1 MTDKFLQFPV
11 IDPIIFSIGPVS
23 LRWYGTMYLIGFLA
37 AMFMANKAADRSNG
51 LWTRDQVSDLL
62 FYGFL
67 GVILGGR
74 VGYVLFYQFE
84 YFLSDPLYLFEIWQ
98 GGMSFHGGLL
108 GVILAIFIFARKT
121 NKSFLAV
128 GDFVAPLVPIG
139 LGMGRLGNFINAEL
153 WGRQTD
159 VSWAMVF
166 PTDPLQVPRHPS
178 QLYEFALE
186 GVVLFAILYIISR
199 KTRSLG
205 LASGVFLIGYGIFR
219 SFIEFFREPD
229 AHLGLYFSFISKGQ
243 ILSIPMI
250 LIGILVIY
258 FGYLSQQ
265 KSAISQGSKT
275 QSSDSQGKK
284 PQSDKETKKRVKKS
298 VKGNS

>member
-1 MTDKFLQFPV
+1 
-11 IDPIIFSIGPVS
+11 
-23 LRWYGTMYLIGFLA
+23 
-37 AMFMANKAADRSNG
+37 MANKAADRSNG
-51 LWTRDQVSDLL
+51 AWTRDQVSDLL

-74 VGYVLFYQFE
+74 VGYVLFYQFD
-84 YFLSDPLYLFEIWQ
+84 YFLSDPLYLLQIWQ

-121 NKSFLAV
+121 KKKFLAV

-186 GVVLFAILYIISR
+186 GVVLFAILYIIAR
-199 KTRSLG
+199 KTNRLG
-205 LASGVFLIGYGIFR
+205 LASGAFLIGYGVFR
-219 SFIEFFREPD
+219 SFVEFFREPD
-229 AHLGLYFSFISKGQ
+229 AHLGLYLSFISKGQ

-250 LIGILVIY
+250 LAGIFIIY
-258 FGYLSQQ
+258 LGHLSQQ
-265 KSAISQGSKT
+265 KSAIV
-275 QSSDSQGKK
+275 SSTKATK
-284 PQSDKETKKRVKKS
+284 PTVKKS
-298 VKGNS
+298 VKGNN

>member
-11 IDPIIFSIGPVS
+11 IDPIIFSVGPVS

-51 LWTRDQVSDLL
+51 SWTRDQVSDLL

-121 NKSFLAV
+121 NKSFLVV

-199 KTRSLG
+199 KTRTLG
-205 LASGVFLIGYGIFR
+205 LASGAFLIGYGIFR
-219 SFIEFFREPD
+219 SIVEFFREPD

-243 ILSIPMI
+243 ILSIPMV
-250 LIGILVIY
+250 LIGILIIY
-258 FGYLSQQ
+258 LGYLSQQ
-265 KSAISQGSKT
+265 KSAISQGKHAQRST
-275 QSSDSQGKK
+275 AQGK
-284 PQSDKETKKRVKKS
+284 QTNKKS
-298 VKGNS
+298 VKGNN

>member
-1 MTDKFLQFPV
+1 MTTQFLQFPV
-11 IDPIIFSIGPVS
+11 IDPVIFSVGPVS

-51 LWTRDQVSDLL
+51 LWTREQVSDLL
-62 FYGFL
+62 FYSFL

-74 VGYVLFYQFE
+74 VGYVLFYQFD
-84 YFLSDPLYLFEIWQ
+84 YFLTDPLYLLQIWQ

-108 GVILAIFIFARKT
+108 GVILAVFIFARKT
-121 NKSFLAV
+121 QKSFLVV

-159 VSWAMVF
+159 VPWAMIF
-166 PTDPLQVPRHPS
+166 PTDPLQVPRHAS
-178 QLYEFALE
+178 QLYEFFLE
-186 GVVLFAILYIISR
+186 GVVLFIILYVVTR
-199 KTRSLG
+199 KPRSLG
-205 LASGVFLIGYGIFR
+205 LAAGTFLIGYGVFR
-219 SFIEFFREPD
+219 SFVEFFREPD

-250 LIGILVIY
+250 LIGLFIIY
-258 FGYLSQQ
+258 WGYNQQQ
-265 KSAISQGSKT
+265 KSAITEAKSNTLNKDKKIKGSC
-275 QSSDSQGKK
+275 
-284 PQSDKETKKRVKKS
+284 
-298 VKGNS
+298 

>member
-23 LRWYGTMYLIGFLA
+23 LRWYGTMYLIGFIA
-37 AMFMANKAADRSNG
+37 AMFLANKAADRSHG
-51 LWTRDQVSDLL
+51 LWTREQVSDLL

-67 GVILGGR
+67 GVVLGGR
-74 VGYVLFYQFE
+74 VGYVLFYQFD
-84 YFLSDPLYLFEIWQ
+84 YFLSDPLYLLEIWQ

-108 GVILAIFIFARKT
+108 GVILAIFIFARKSQ
-121 NKSFLAV
+121 KSFLMV

-153 WGRQTD
+153 WGRETD
-159 VSWAMVF
+159 VAWAMVF
-166 PTDPLQVPRHPS
+166 PTDQLQLPRHPS

-186 GVVLFAILYIISR
+186 GVVLFALLYIISR
-199 KTRSLG
+199 KTQRLG
-205 LASGVFLIGYGIFR
+205 LASGVFLIGYGVFR
-219 SFIEFFREPD
+219 SIVEFFREPD

-250 LIGILVIY
+250 LAGIFIIY
-258 FGYLSQQ
+258 IGYLSQQ
-265 KSAISQGSKT
+265 KTAIFEGENKGLNGDKT
-275 QSSDSQGKK
+275 KRQS
-284 PQSDKETKKRVKKS
+284 TKKS
-298 VKGNS
+298 VKGSN

>member
-23 LRWYGTMYLIGFLA
+23 LRWYGTMYLIGFIA
-37 AMFMANKAADRSNG
+37 AMFLANKAADRSHG
-51 LWTRDQVSDLL
+51 LWTREQVSDLL

-67 GVILGGR
+67 GVGVGGR
-74 VGYVLFYQFE
+74 VGYVLFYQVD
-84 YFLSDPLYLFEIWQ
+84 YFLSDPLYLLEIWQ

-108 GVILAIFIFARKT
+108 GVILAIFIFARKSQ
-121 NKSFLAV
+121 KSFLMV

-153 WGRQTD
+153 WGRETD
-159 VSWAMVF
+159 VAWAMVF
-166 PTDPLQVPRHPS
+166 PTDQLQLPRHPS

-199 KTRSLG
+199 KTQRLG
-205 LASGVFLIGYGIFR
+205 LASGAFLIGYGIFR
-219 SFIEFFREPD
+219 SIVEFYREPD

-250 LIGILVIY
+250 LAGIVIIY
-258 FGYLSQQ
+258 IGYLSQQ
-265 KSAISQGSKT
+265 KQAIFEGENKGRSNGKPKR
-275 QSSDSQGKK
+275 QS
-284 PQSDKETKKRVKKS
+284 TKKS
-298 VKGNS
+298 VKGSN

>member
-108 GVILAIFIFARKT
+108 GVILAVFIFARKT
-121 NKSFLAV
+121 NKSFLVV
-128 GDFVAPLVPIG
+128 GDFVVPLVPIG

-159 VSWAMVF
+159 VPWAMVF

-186 GVVLFAILYIISR
+186 GVVLFAILYVISR
-199 KTRSLG
+199 RTRSLG
-205 LASGVFLIGYGIFR
+205 LASGVFLIGYGVFR
-219 SFIEFFREPD
+219 SIIEFFREPD

-250 LIGILVIY
+250 LAGILIIY
-258 FGYLSQQ
+258 LGYLSQQ
-265 KSAISQGSKT
+265 KSAIAQGS
-275 QSSDSQGKK
+275 SAADKK
-284 PQSDKETKKRVKKS
+284 PPAAGDKKANKKS

>member
-51 LWTRDQVSDLL
+51 LWTREQVSDLL

-84 YFLSDPLYLFEIWQ
+84 YFLSDPLYLLEIWQ

-108 GVILAIFIFARKT
+108 GVTLAVLIFARKT
-121 NKSFLAV
+121 NKSFLTV
-128 GDFVAPLVPIG
+128 GDFIVPLVPIG

-159 VSWAMVF
+159 VPWAMVF
-166 PTDPLQVPRHPS
+166 PTDALQVPRHPS
-178 QLYEFALE
+178 QLYEFFLE
-186 GVVLFAILYIISR
+186 GVVLFIILYVVTR
-199 KTRSLG
+199 KPRSLG
-205 LASGVFLIGYGIFR
+205 LASGTFLIGYGIFR
-219 SFIEFFREPD
+219 SIVEFFREPD

-250 LIGILVIY
+250 LIGLFIIY
-258 FGYLSQQ
+258 WGYNQQQ
-265 KSAISQGSKT
+265 KSAINASKKMTKTSQESVSK
-275 QSSDSQGKK
+275 SAK
-284 PQSDKETKKRVKKS
+284 
-298 VKGNS
+298 

>member
-1 MTDKFLQFPV
+1 MTTQFLQFPV
-11 IDPIIFSIGPVS
+11 IDPVIFSIGPVS

-51 LWTRDQVSDLL
+51 LWTREQVSDLL
-62 FYGFL
+62 FYSFL

-84 YFLSDPLYLFEIWQ
+84 YFLTDPLYLLQIWQ

-108 GVILAIFIFARKT
+108 GVILAVFIFARKT
-121 NKSFLAV
+121 QKSFLVV

-159 VSWAMVF
+159 VPWAMVF

-178 QLYEFALE
+178 QLYEFFLE
-186 GVVLFAILYIISR
+186 GVVLFAILFVITR
-199 KTRSLG
+199 KPRSLG
-205 LASGVFLIGYGIFR
+205 LAAGTFLIGYGVFR
-219 SFIEFFREPD
+219 SIVEFFREPD

-250 LIGILVIY
+250 LIGLFIIY
-258 FGYLSQQ
+258 WGYNQQQ
-265 KSAISQGSKT
+265 KNAISDTASKT
-275 QSSDSQGKK
+275 ANKASTKTTNKK
-284 PQSDKETKKRVKKS
+284 I
-298 VKGNS
+298 KGNN

>member
-51 LWTRDQVSDLL
+51 LWTREQVSDLL

-84 YFLSDPLYLFEIWQ
+84 YFLSDPLYLLEIWQ

-108 GVILAIFIFARKT
+108 GVTLAVLIFARKT
-121 NKSFLAV
+121 NKSFLTV
-128 GDFVAPLVPIG
+128 GDFIVPLVPIG

-159 VSWAMVF
+159 VPWAMVF
-166 PTDPLQVPRHPS
+166 PTDALQVPRHPS
-178 QLYEFALE
+178 QLYEFFLE
-186 GVVLFAILYIISR
+186 GVVLFIILYVVTR
-199 KTRSLG
+199 KPRSLG
-205 LASGVFLIGYGIFR
+205 LASGTFLIGYGIFR
-219 SFIEFFREPD
+219 SIVEFFREPD

-250 LIGILVIY
+250 LIGLFIIY
-258 FGYLSQQ
+258 WGYNQQQ
-265 KSAISQGSKT
+265 KSAINASKKMTKASQESVSK
-275 QSSDSQGKK
+275 SA
-284 PQSDKETKKRVKKS
+284 
-298 VKGNS
+298 KGNS

>member
-23 LRWYGTMYLIGFLA
+23 LRWYGTMYLIGFVA
-37 AMFMANKAADRSNG
+37 ALILANKAADRSHG
-51 LWTRDQVSDLL
+51 LWSKEQVSDLL

-67 GVILGGR
+67 GVVLGGR
-74 VGYVLFYQFE
+74 FGYVLFYQFD
-84 YFLSDPLYLFEIWQ
+84 YFLSDPLYLLKIWQ

-108 GVILAIFIFARKT
+108 GVIFAIFIFARKT
-121 NKSFLAV
+121 QKSFLMV

-153 WGRQTD
+153 WGRETD
-159 VSWAMVF
+159 VPWAMVF
-166 PTDPLQVPRHPS
+166 PTDQLQLPRHPS

-199 KTRSLG
+199 KTQRLG

-219 SFIEFFREPD
+219 SFVEFFREPD

-250 LIGILVIY
+250 LGGIFIIY
-258 FGYLSQQ
+258 VGYLSQQ
-265 KSAISQGSKT
+265 KSAISEGKNT
-275 QSSDSQGKK
+275 GFNGDKPKRQSA
-284 PQSDKETKKRVKKS
+284 KKS
-298 VKGNS
+298 VKGSN